1 VRLRLKTDF
10 ISLDCNDPTFDRAV
24 GSQFDLIASVEVIEH
39 LEYPTAFL
47 RIIARPLKTNGVAI
61 SDDA

>member
-1 VRLRLKTDF
+1 
-10 ISLDCNDPTFDRAV
+10 V